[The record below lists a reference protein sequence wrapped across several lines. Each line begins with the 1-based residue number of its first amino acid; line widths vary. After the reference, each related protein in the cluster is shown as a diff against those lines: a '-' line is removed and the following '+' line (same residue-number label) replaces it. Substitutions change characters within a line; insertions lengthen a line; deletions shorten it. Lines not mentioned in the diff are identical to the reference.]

1 MTRKKYIRNKG
12 TLRQK
17 SNNSVSSKILKD
29 NKDLLSEPLCDQI
42 NLVFVSGT
50 FLQQIKTAKII
61 SVYKKGDHLDCT
73 NYHTISLLLSLEKQ
87 IVKLIHSIMNIYLEN
102 HKCFY
107 KNSSVSEKKHLTDYV
122 LITIT
127 KKIWNASD
135 NNQYTCEVFFNF
147 QKVFDTVNQRILFSK
162 LEYYVIMGIHMTLS
176 NLTSPIENLT
186 NTHSSVH
193 KAHFL
198 DHSYSWYV

>member
-29 NKDLLSEPLCDQI
+29 NKDLLSEPLCDLI

-107 KNSSVSEKKHLTDYV
+107 KKQFGFRKKPLDRLCLDNYY
-122 LITIT
+122 
-127 KKIWNASD
+127 KKD
-135 NNQYTCEVFFNF
+135 LKCV
-147 QKVFDTVNQRILFSK
+147 
-162 LEYYVIMGIHMTLS
+162 
-176 NLTSPIENLT
+176 
-186 NTHSSVH
+186 
-193 KAHFL
+193 
-198 DHSYSWYV
+198 